1 MQRNALRKR
10 LSQEKHVTEIGNPLY
25 LLQYSEKKRR
35 KSTDLLKYGEPFE

>member
-25 LLQYSEKKRR
+25 LLQYSEKNAENQ
-35 KSTDLLKYGEPFE
+35 LIY